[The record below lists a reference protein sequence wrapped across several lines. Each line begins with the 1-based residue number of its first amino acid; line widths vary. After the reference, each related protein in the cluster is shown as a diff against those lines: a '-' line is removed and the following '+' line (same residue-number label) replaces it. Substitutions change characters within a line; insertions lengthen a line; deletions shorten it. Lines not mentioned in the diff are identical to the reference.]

1 MFDDTCQYVVFPV
14 VQQSTLNIASAAIIP
29 LLIALYM
36 DALDSTCIERTG
48 ITTNQQTTR

>member
-1 MFDDTCQYVVFPV
+1 MIFCQYVVFPV
-14 VQQSTLNIASAAIIP
+14 VQQSIKYSVSRYHATFDSC
-29 LLIALYM
+29 M